1 MPISAAERRFVMD
14 QLGKRAKEDMIR
26 LWDAAGRLEDIDFFE
41 YVSDAFP
48 DIAIPY
54 HQAAAQ
60 FAATAFEEDFPEIT
74 ATAVLAETPPVESL
88 KKSAQWALS
97 ADGRKA
103 LDRLNGPLQRTLY
116 NGLRD
121 TTAVNAEVNGMRWM
135 RIARPNACAFCRL
148 LASRTENL
156 YRSEE
161 SALGVVGRSVNL
173 SIADRRMIASGQ
185 MTREQALARRDEMQL
200 VYQIGRRKGSP
211 RGRRLRSTEGA
222 SRTRNPQG
230 YGEPYHDDCKCDAKA
245 VPNGSNPIEYLYEVE
260 PEAAFAAE
268 QWNIEYIKA
277 REKAKSGDPR
287 EILSKWRELGDD
299 IA

>member
-1 MPISAAERRFVMD
+1 MPISAAERRFVME

-41 YVSDAFP
+41 YVSEAFP

-74 ATAVLAETPPVESL
+74 SAARLAASPSVEAL
-88 KKSAQWALS
+88 KTSAQWALG

-103 LDRLNGPLQRTLY
+103 LDRMNGPLQRSIY

-121 TTAVNAEVNGMRWM
+121 TTALNAEVNGMRWM

-161 SALGVVGRSVNL
+161 AARGVVGRSVNL

-211 RGRRLRSTEGA
+211 RGRRLRSGEGA

-245 VPNGSNPIEYLYEVE
+245 VPIGADPIEYLYEVE
-260 PEAAFAAE
+260 PETAFAVE
-268 QWNIEYIKA
+268 KWNTEYLKA
-277 REKAKSGDPR
+277 RENADSGDPR
-287 EILSKWRELGDD
+287 KILAAWRQLGDD